1 MDGVDVLTKSYLQ
14 PVPSPA
20 LAHFLP
26 LKERDEHANN
36 DAVGGLR
43 ALPLT

>member
-1 MDGVDVLTKSYLQ
+1 MDSVDVLNKSYPQ

-20 LAHFLP
+20 LAHFLL
-26 LKERDEHANN
+26 LKERDEHVNS
-36 DAVGGLR
+36 DAVGGLW